1 MNFNIDF
8 LAWRKIALVLSS
20 IFLLVSLSSLF
31 LKELNWGLDFTG
43 GTLVELSYPN
53 EANIPQIRQNLIQG
67 GFEGA
72 QVANFGSSREV
83 LIKLPGTV
91 SDSLG
96 SEIVSLLST
105 SNEGKTVDLRR
116 IEYVGP
122 QIGSEL
128 RDDGGTAMLIALA
141 FMMLYIAFRFQSM
154 FAGAA
159 VIALVHDVIIVV
171 GIFSLIQIEFDL
183 TVLAALLAVIGYSL
197 NDTIVVSD
205 RIRENIR
212 SMDAESTE
220 EIINT
225 SLNQTLG
232 RTLITSLTTLLV
244 LFSLFIL
251 GGELIKN
258 FPDHYRHYSQKSF
271 TYAGIAQKNR
281 NQLLWRDD
289 MFDGVKTGYT
299 QSAGYCLVGS
309 AVKDGMRLVA
319 VVLDSE
325 DNKRFNDVSN
335 LMVYGFRYFKTEKLF
350 TKKEPVKSIE
360 VIAGKKDKVN
370 VGLPEDVILTLQK
383 NQRDSLKFEIS
394 TESTI
399 LAPIK
404 SMDKAGTIKVLDSDN
419 NVLYESDLIYLESVE
434 EKGFF
439 LRLIAIIW
447 NWIKSLFS

>member
-1 MNFNIDF
+1 MSFNIDF
-8 LAWRKIALVLSS
+8 LAWRRVALIFSS
-20 IFLLVSLSSLF
+20 IFLIVSVSSLF
-31 LKELNWGLDFTG
+31 LKELNYGLDFTG
-43 GTLVELSYPN
+43 GTLVELSYPDS
-53 EANIPQIRQNLIQG
+53 ANISEIRETLVNG
-67 GFEGA
+67 GFSGA
-72 QVANFGSSREV
+72 QVANFGSSKEV

-96 SEIVSLLST
+96 SEIVTLLGSVSL
-105 SNEGKTVDLRR
+105 NQEIDLRR

-171 GIFSLIQIEFDL
+171 GIFSLIEIEFDL

-212 SMDAESTE
+212 SMESDSTE

-244 LFSLFIL
+244 LFSLYLL

-258 FPDHYRHYSQKSF
+258 FALALIFGVIIGTYSSIYIAANALVMMGLSKDHLR
-271 TYAGIAQKNR
+271 
-281 NQLLWRDD
+281 
-289 MFDGVKTGYT
+289 
-299 QSAGYCLVGS
+299 
-309 AVKDGMRLVA
+309 
-319 VVLDSE
+319 
-325 DNKRFNDVSN
+325 
-335 LMVYGFRYFKTEKLF
+335 
-350 TKKEPVKSIE
+350 
-360 VIAGKKDKVN
+360 
-370 VGLPEDVILTLQK
+370 
-383 NQRDSLKFEIS
+383 
-394 TESTI
+394 
-399 LAPIK
+399 
-404 SMDKAGTIKVLDSDN
+404 
-419 NVLYESDLIYLESVE
+419 VE
-434 EKGFF
+434 EPENADENI
-439 LRLIAIIW
+439 LP
-447 NWIKSLFS
+447 

>member
-8 LAWRKIALVLSS
+8 LVWRKIALVLSS

-105 SNEGKTVDLRR
+105 SNESKTVDLRR

-258 FPDHYRHYSQKSF
+258 FALALIFGVIVGTYSSIYIAANALIMMGLTKDH
-271 TYAGIAQKNR
+271 
-281 NQLLWRDD
+281 
-289 MFDGVKTGYT
+289 
-299 QSAGYCLVGS
+299 
-309 AVKDGMRLVA
+309 
-319 VVLDSE
+319 
-325 DNKRFNDVSN
+325 
-335 LMVYGFRYFKTEKLF
+335 
-350 TKKEPVKSIE
+350 
-360 VIAGKKDKVN
+360 
-370 VGLPEDVILTLQK
+370 
-383 NQRDSLKFEIS
+383 LK
-394 TESTI
+394 
-399 LAPIK
+399 
-404 SMDKAGTIKVLDSDN
+404 
-419 NVLYESDLIYLESVE
+419 VE
-434 EKGFF
+434 EAENADDNP
-439 LRLIAIIW
+439 LP
-447 NWIKSLFS
+447 

>member
-1 MNFNIDF
+1 MTFNIDF
-8 LAWRKIALVLSS
+8 LAWRRIALIFSSVFLILSIGS
-20 IFLLVSLSSLF
+20 WLF
-31 LKELNWGLDFTG
+31 KDLNYGLDFTG
-43 GTLVELSYPN
+43 GTLVELSYPDS
-53 EANIPQIRQNLIQG
+53 ANISEIRQTLVLG

-72 QVANFGSSREV
+72 QVANFGSSKEV

-96 SEIVSLLST
+96 SEIVSLLS
-105 SNEGKTVDLRR
+105 SSSLDQEIDLRR

-159 VIALVHDVIIVV
+159 VIALIHDVIVVV

-205 RIRENIR
+205 RIRENLR
-212 SMDAESTE
+212 SMESDRTH

-244 LFSLFIL
+244 LFSLYFL

-258 FPDHYRHYSQKSF
+258 FALALIFGVIVGTYSSIYIAANALIMMGLNKDHLR
-271 TYAGIAQKNR
+271 
-281 NQLLWRDD
+281 
-289 MFDGVKTGYT
+289 
-299 QSAGYCLVGS
+299 
-309 AVKDGMRLVA
+309 
-319 VVLDSE
+319 
-325 DNKRFNDVSN
+325 
-335 LMVYGFRYFKTEKLF
+335 
-350 TKKEPVKSIE
+350 
-360 VIAGKKDKVN
+360 
-370 VGLPEDVILTLQK
+370 
-383 NQRDSLKFEIS
+383 
-394 TESTI
+394 
-399 LAPIK
+399 
-404 SMDKAGTIKVLDSDN
+404 
-419 NVLYESDLIYLESVE
+419 VE
-434 EKGFF
+434 EPENADEN
-439 LRLIAIIW
+439 LLP
-447 NWIKSLFS
+447 

>member
-43 GTLVELSYPN
+43 GTLVELSYTN

-258 FPDHYRHYSQKSF
+258 FALALIFGVIVGTYSSIYIAANALIMMGLTKDH
-271 TYAGIAQKNR
+271 
-281 NQLLWRDD
+281 
-289 MFDGVKTGYT
+289 
-299 QSAGYCLVGS
+299 
-309 AVKDGMRLVA
+309 
-319 VVLDSE
+319 
-325 DNKRFNDVSN
+325 
-335 LMVYGFRYFKTEKLF
+335 
-350 TKKEPVKSIE
+350 
-360 VIAGKKDKVN
+360 
-370 VGLPEDVILTLQK
+370 
-383 NQRDSLKFEIS
+383 LK
-394 TESTI
+394 
-399 LAPIK
+399 
-404 SMDKAGTIKVLDSDN
+404 
-419 NVLYESDLIYLESVE
+419 VE
-434 EKGFF
+434 EAENADDNP
-439 LRLIAIIW
+439 LP
-447 NWIKSLFS
+447 

>member
-159 VIALVHDVIIVV
+159 VIALVHDVVIVV

-258 FPDHYRHYSQKSF
+258 FALALIFGVIVGTYSSIYIAANALIMMGLTKDH
-271 TYAGIAQKNR
+271 
-281 NQLLWRDD
+281 
-289 MFDGVKTGYT
+289 
-299 QSAGYCLVGS
+299 
-309 AVKDGMRLVA
+309 
-319 VVLDSE
+319 
-325 DNKRFNDVSN
+325 
-335 LMVYGFRYFKTEKLF
+335 
-350 TKKEPVKSIE
+350 
-360 VIAGKKDKVN
+360 
-370 VGLPEDVILTLQK
+370 
-383 NQRDSLKFEIS
+383 LK
-394 TESTI
+394 
-399 LAPIK
+399 
-404 SMDKAGTIKVLDSDN
+404 
-419 NVLYESDLIYLESVE
+419 VE
-434 EKGFF
+434 EAENADDNP
-439 LRLIAIIW
+439 LP
-447 NWIKSLFS
+447 

>member
-1 MNFNIDF
+1 MSFNIDF
-8 LAWRKIALVLSS
+8 LAWRRVALIFSS
-20 IFLLVSLSSLF
+20 IFLIVSVSSLF
-31 LKELNWGLDFTG
+31 LKELNYGLDFTG
-43 GTLVELSYPN
+43 GTLVELSYPDS
-53 EANIPQIRQNLIQG
+53 ANISEIRETLVNG
-67 GFEGA
+67 GFLGA
-72 QVANFGSSREV
+72 QVANFGSSKEV

-96 SEIVSLLST
+96 SEIVTLLGSV
-105 SNEGKTVDLRR
+105 SSDQDVDLRR

-171 GIFSLIQIEFDL
+171 GIFSLIEIEFDL

-212 SMDAESTE
+212 SMESDSTE

-244 LFSLFIL
+244 LFSLYLL

-258 FPDHYRHYSQKSF
+258 FALALIF
-271 TYAGIAQKNR
+271 GC
-281 NQLLWRDD
+281 LL
-289 MFDGVKTGYT
+289 YT
-299 QSAGYCLVGS
+299 SPS
-309 AVKDGMRLVA
+309 
-319 VVLDSE
+319 
-325 DNKRFNDVSN
+325 
-335 LMVYGFRYFKTEKLF
+335 
-350 TKKEPVKSIE
+350 P
-360 VIAGKKDKVN
+360 
-370 VGLPEDVILTLQK
+370 
-383 NQRDSLKFEIS
+383 RDS
-394 TESTI
+394 
-399 LAPIK
+399 
-404 SMDKAGTIKVLDSDN
+404 
-419 NVLYESDLIYLESVE
+419 
-434 EKGFF
+434 
-439 LRLIAIIW
+439 
-447 NWIKSLFS
+447 

>member
-8 LAWRKIALVLSS
+8 LVWRKIALVLSS

-258 FPDHYRHYSQKSF
+258 FALALIFGVIVGTYSSIYIAANALIMMGLTKDH
-271 TYAGIAQKNR
+271 
-281 NQLLWRDD
+281 
-289 MFDGVKTGYT
+289 
-299 QSAGYCLVGS
+299 
-309 AVKDGMRLVA
+309 
-319 VVLDSE
+319 
-325 DNKRFNDVSN
+325 
-335 LMVYGFRYFKTEKLF
+335 
-350 TKKEPVKSIE
+350 
-360 VIAGKKDKVN
+360 
-370 VGLPEDVILTLQK
+370 
-383 NQRDSLKFEIS
+383 LK
-394 TESTI
+394 
-399 LAPIK
+399 
-404 SMDKAGTIKVLDSDN
+404 
-419 NVLYESDLIYLESVE
+419 VE
-434 EKGFF
+434 EAENADDNP
-439 LRLIAIIW
+439 LP
-447 NWIKSLFS
+447 

>member
-258 FPDHYRHYSQKSF
+258 FALALIFGVIVGTYSSI
-271 TYAGIAQKNR
+271 YIAANA
-281 NQLLWRDD
+281 LIMMGL
-289 MFDGVKTGYT
+289 
-299 QSAGYCLVGS
+299 
-309 AVKDGMRLVA
+309 
-319 VVLDSE
+319 
-325 DNKRFNDVSN
+325 
-335 LMVYGFRYFKTEKLF
+335 
-350 TKKEPVKSIE
+350 TKEHL
-360 VIAGKKDKVN
+360 KVEEAEN
-370 VGLPEDVILTLQK
+370 
-383 NQRDSLKFEIS
+383 
-394 TESTI
+394 
-399 LAPIK
+399 A
-404 SMDKAGTIKVLDSDN
+404 DN
-419 NVLYESDLIYLESVE
+419 NPLP
-434 EKGFF
+434 
-439 LRLIAIIW
+439 
-447 NWIKSLFS
+447 